1 MNFNPDKGV
10 LTKAGIH
17 ILAWMVL
24 LVFPYFHFPK
34 ESNEF
39 NRMFL
44 TVWLPYISYAIIFYL
59 NYFLFLDKL
68 FFKKKYL
75 LYLLINCLIIL
86 LFLLI
91 NWRFRHH
98 FMNYRMSGMMF
109 HGNIPG
115 PPEGF
120 SSARRMFMPSPEFFI
135 LKDLFSYFIPVIFS
149 LAVRATESL
158 IKTEAE
164 KSEAEKRNLES
175 ELQHL
180 RYQLQPHF
188 FFNSL
193 NNIYSL
199 VDISPTKAQEA
210 IHNLSKLMRYLLYD
224 TGREKVE
231 LSKEISFMTKYIQMM
246 ELRHTDKTKTTF
258 YFPDVADNQYEIA
271 PLLFIPLI
279 ENAYKHCVSATQSS
293 TIYFEI
299 TIEGN
304 ILVFLSENTNFP
316 KDNSDKSGSGIGLDN
331 LKKRLDLLYPL
342 KYEFKYGIKDN
353 YFQVR
358 LKIEIDANSVIV
370 KK

>member
-1 MNFNPDKGV
+1 MN
-10 LTKAGIH
+10 H
-17 ILAWMVL
+17 
-24 LVFPYFHFPK
+24 
-34 ESNEF
+34 
-39 NRMFL
+39 RMF
-44 TVWLPYISYAIIFYL
+44 
-59 NYFLFLDKL
+59 
-68 FFKKKYL
+68 
-75 LYLLINCLIIL
+75 
-86 LFLLI
+86 
-91 NWRFRHH
+91 
-98 FMNYRMSGMMF
+98 GMIP
-109 HGNIPG
+109 HGNMHV

-120 SSARRMFMPSPEFFI
+120 SSERRMFMPSPELFI

-164 KSEAEKRNLES
+164 RSETEKRNLES

-199 VDISPTKAQEA
+199 VDTSPTKAQEA

-231 LSKEISFMTKYIQMM
+231 LSQEISFMTKYIQMM
-246 ELRHTDKTKTTF
+246 ELRHTDKTKTTY
-258 YFPDVADNQYEIA
+258 YFPDIADKHYDIA

-279 ENAYKHCVSATQSS
+279 ENAYKHCVSATQPS

-299 TIEGN
+299 TVEGN

-316 KDNSDKSGSGIGLDN
+316 KDNSDKSGSGIGLEN
-331 LKKRLDLLYPL
+331 LIKRLDLLYPH
-342 KYEFKYGIKDN
+342 KYEFKYGVKDN
-353 YFQVR
+353 YFRVR
-358 LKIEIDANSVIV
+358 LKIEIEVNNGITKKLNQV
-370 KK
+370 K